1 MTGLDKILMEI
12 KKDSDGRINEVLS
25 ASKAEEK
32 RIIEEAQAESKRQS
46 EEIIEKAKKD
56 AETIKERAKSSA
68 QIKAGRLVLSKKQ
81 EIINDLILKAKEFIG
96 EMSADEYSEFM
107 IKAIEKYSH
116 KEEGLVK
123 FSYHDK
129 AFANAK
135 VYDVLKEKNLKICE
149 ENIDAKIGFIFD
161 YGDIEENCTLEAIF
175 DGSLEILSDKVC
187 GIIFG

>member
-1 MTGLDKILMEI
+1 MTGIDKILMEI

-116 KEEGLVK
+116 KEEGVVK
-123 FSYHDK
+123 FSDHDK

-149 ENIDAKIGFIFD
+149 ENIDAKIGFILD